1 MVGKRRLGVALA
13 SSSDVRDAR
22 EKANLVA
29 ANVDIE
35 IKP

>member
-13 SSSDVRDAR
+13 AASDVRDAKK
-22 EKANLVA
+22 KANLVA